1 MNEETKIENLT
12 KIEKSTSSSSTI
24 HSFQDYEIIQELP
37 AGGAEAD
44 NFLIQKNHTQFFL
57 KLYRKGIKP
66 NIELLINLKQ
76 LSQKLKEHVVEIF
89 DVGFDNQ
96 LQRYFEI
103 MEFVPYG
110 DIRPLIKEIQS
121 LPQNEK
127 FHQIDLII
135 KEMADALQFLHD
147 HDIIHRDLK
156 PSNILIRNKNPLDL
170 VFIDFGISK
179 KLDEE
184 LSKVATTSFKGTIY
198 YIAPEEISNYF
209 GKEID
214 WWHLGIIIYE
224 LLTGKNPFHKLSEQA
239 VINLLTT
246 KNIEIPK
253 NIPEKYQTLLKGL
266 LTRNYEKRWNYQQVH
281 DWLNGKTNIP
291 VYYEETQKDKKRT
304 TDSEKIWD
312 KHGIPKDSPWRTLE
326 LEPEKVITFKQA
338 DFGVNEAKKWI
349 QAGWTN
355 GKTARKWL
363 DNAFEPE
370 EAYLFENFG
379 LSIKQA
385 KTLVSS
391 GITAYDLNKI
401 KNQIKDWDEFIS
413 ETIIL
418 IEEGYNPG
426 YVIKE
431 YDQYLNSGFNYREA
445 THWMSRGFDFSEVQ
459 PWKDEGFSHEE
470 ALEWKQAGFSAKE
483 AKEWKD
489 AMFSVI
495 DALKWKNS
503 GFTAYDAKDWKNAGF
518 SLNNAI
524 AWNILNFSPTEVKE
538 WQIAGYTPQ
547 DAIEWKQVNLDRI
560 RILQLLQIIEF
571 AFFLIKIFLYVISLP
586 LLFYYI
592 FFKILLKIFGWFI
605 RLLVFFKWGYY
616 ISGKK
621 SSKTIGMVIESYNSA
636 IGNITEFLKNIT
648 IKIIKYILKINL
660 NYTNTSQ
667 TSSKQ
672 TNSNMNQNT
681 SLQDW
686 ENVGFSSDKAI
697 KWQNEGF
704 NPTEAILWKKS
715 GLSPKS
721 AKKFVESNVPL
732 KDAKFFKTF
741 RLILFNIF
749 FLDPIIL
756 TMYFL
761 LFRPITINLIPVLYK
776 NFGQKIGK
784 ISSIILSVLTFLM
797 IFSIRVMVQ
806 APTEQ
811 K

>member
-12 KIEKSTSSSSTI
+12 KIEKTTSSSSTI
-24 HSFQDYEIIQELP
+24 HSFQDYEILKELP

-57 KLYRKGIKP
+57 KLYRKGINP
-66 NIELLINLKQ
+66 NIELLINLKE

-135 KEMADALQFLHD
+135 KEMAIALKFLHN

-224 LLTGKNPFHKLSEQA
+224 LLTGKNPFHKLSEHA

-266 LTRNYEKRWNYQQVH
+266 LTRDYEKRWNYQQVH

-401 KNQIKDWDEFIS
+401 KNQIKDWDKFIS
-413 ETIIL
+413 ETISL
-418 IEEGYNPG
+418 IQEGYNPIK
-426 YVIKE
+426 VIKQ
-431 YDQYLNSGFNYREA
+431 YDQFVNAGMNYREA
-445 THWMSRGFDFSEVQ
+445 NDWIARGFSLNEVIA
-459 PWKDEGFSHEE
+459 WKN
-470 ALEWKQAGFSAKE
+470 AGFSLNEAIKWKNANISANE
-483 AKEWKD
+483 AKELRNFGLIPERADYLMSVLGYGFGDWR
-489 AMFSVI
+489 FSYWGNAGFTKVEAI
-495 DALKWKNS
+495 LWKNGDFS
-503 GFTAYDAKDWKNAGF
+503 LNEAKDWKNAGFSPNEAIEWKNANISANEAKNWKNAGYTLDYAKDWKNAGF
-518 SLNNAI
+518 SLN
-524 AWNILNFSPTEVKE
+524 
-538 WQIAGYTPQ
+538 
-547 DAIEWKQVNLDRI
+547 D
-560 RILQLLQIIEF
+560 
-571 AFFLIKIFLYVISLP
+571 
-586 LLFYYI
+586 
-592 FFKILLKIFGWFI
+592 
-605 RLLVFFKWGYY
+605 
-616 ISGKK
+616 
-621 SSKTIGMVIESYNSA
+621 
-636 IGNITEFLKNIT
+636 
-648 IKIIKYILKINL
+648 
-660 NYTNTSQ
+660 
-667 TSSKQ
+667 
-672 TNSNMNQNT
+672 
-681 SLQDW
+681 
-686 ENVGFSSDKAI
+686 
-697 KWQNEGF
+697 
-704 NPTEAILWKKS
+704 
-715 GLSPKS
+715 

-732 KDAKFFKTF
+732 QDAKFFKTLIKIISISLYVLCVIGF
-741 RLILFNIF
+741 TFIPPKGSLSFMVGSFVVFIYIFWILDSFLYKNHFYLPFFRPIINRLIPMFYRNLSPESAKLFSIISIVLLYFIF
-749 FLDPIIL
+749 FLPWYLMIIL
-756 TMYFL
+756 D
-761 LFRPITINLIPVLYK
+761 
-776 NFGQKIGK
+776 
-784 ISSIILSVLTFLM
+784 
-797 IFSIRVMVQ
+797 
-806 APTEQ
+806 
-811 K
+811 

>member
-24 HSFQDYEIIQELP
+24 HSFQDYEIIKELP

-44 NFLIQKNHTQFFL
+44 NFLIQKNHIQFFL
-57 KLYRKGIKP
+57 KLYRKGINP
-66 NIELLINLKQ
+66 NIELLINLKE

-135 KEMADALQFLHD
+135 KEMAIALKFLHD

-246 KNIEIPK
+246 KNIDIPK

-266 LTRNYEKRWNYQQVH
+266 LTRDYEKRWNYQQVH

-304 TDSEKIWD
+304 FPFDVFSIFGFFEETQKDKKRTTDSEKIWD
-312 KHGIPKDSPWRTLE
+312 KYGIPKDSPWRTLE
-326 LEPEKVITFKQA
+326 LEPEKVITFKQE

-355 GKTARKWL
+355 GKAARKWL

-401 KNQIKDWDEFIS
+401 KNYINHLDKFIS
-413 ETIIL
+413 ETISL
-418 IEEGYNPG
+418 IQEGYNPIK
-426 YVIKE
+426 VIKQ
-431 YDQYLNSGFNYREA
+431 YDQFINAGMSYREA
-445 THWMSRGFDFSEVQ
+445 NDWVAKGFTFNEIQS
-459 PWKDEGFSHEE
+459 WKN
-470 ALEWKQAGFSAKE
+470 AGFSPNDAKDWKNTGFSLNDAIAWKNAGFSLNEAIAWKNAHISANE
-483 AKEWKD
+483 AKELRNFGLIPERAD
-489 AMFSVI
+489 YLMSVLGYGFGDWRNAGFTKVEAI
-495 DALKWKNS
+495 LWKNGDIS
-503 GFTAYDAKDWKNAGF
+503 LNEAKDWKNAGF
-518 SLNNAI
+518 SPN
-524 AWNILNFSPTEVKE
+524 E
-538 WQIAGYTPQ
+538 
-547 DAIEWKQVNLDRI
+547 AIEWKNANISANEAKNWKNAGYTLDYAKDWKNAS
-560 RILQLLQIIEF
+560 F
-571 AFFLIKIFLYVISLP
+571 SL
-586 LLFYYI
+586 
-592 FFKILLKIFGWFI
+592 
-605 RLLVFFKWGYY
+605 
-616 ISGKK
+616 
-621 SSKTIGMVIESYNSA
+621 N
-636 IGNITEFLKNIT
+636 
-648 IKIIKYILKINL
+648 
-660 NYTNTSQ
+660 
-667 TSSKQ
+667 
-672 TNSNMNQNT
+672 
-681 SLQDW
+681 D
-686 ENVGFSSDKAI
+686 
-697 KWQNEGF
+697 
-704 NPTEAILWKKS
+704 
-715 GLSPKS
+715 

-732 KDAKFFKTF
+732 QDAKFFKT
-741 RLILFNIF
+741 LIKIISISLYVLCVIGFTFIPPKGSLSFMVGSFVVFIYISFIINNFIRFIF
-749 FLDPIIL
+749 IQKSFLSSL
-756 TMYFL
+756 S
-761 LFRPITINLIPVLYK
+761 TIFDQL
-776 NFGQKIGK
+776 
-784 ISSIILSVLTFLM
+784 
-797 IFSIRVMVQ
+797 
-806 APTEQ
+806 
-811 K
+811 

>member
-12 KIEKSTSSSSTI
+12 KIEKITSSSSTI

-57 KLYRKGIKP
+57 KLYRKGINP
-66 NIELLINLKQ
+66 NIELLINLKE

-135 KEMADALQFLHD
+135 KEMAIALKFLHD

-312 KHGIPKDSPWRTLE
+312 KYGIPKDSPWRTLE

-355 GKTARKWL
+355 GKSARKWL

-391 GITAYDLNKI
+391 GITAFDLNKI
-401 KNQIKDWDEFIS
+401 KNYINDLDEFIS
-413 ETIIL
+413 QTISL
-418 IEEGYNPG
+418 IQEGYNPIK
-426 YVIKE
+426 VIKQ
-431 YDQYLNSGFNYREA
+431 YDQFVNAGMSYREA
-445 THWMSRGFDFSEVQ
+445 NDWLARGFSFNEAIA
-459 PWKDEGFSHEE
+459 WKN
-470 ALEWKQAGFSAKE
+470 AGFSLNE
-483 AKEWKD
+483 AKD
-489 AMFSVI
+489 
-495 DALKWKNS
+495 WKNA
-503 GFTAYDAKDWKNAGF
+503 GFSPNEAIDWKNAGFPLNDAIAWKNANISANEAKDWKNAGFSLNDAKDWKNAGF
-518 SLNNAI
+518 SLNDAKDWKNA
-524 AWNILNFSPTEVKE
+524 
-538 WQIAGYTPQ
+538 
-547 DAIEWKQVNLDRI
+547 
-560 RILQLLQIIEF
+560 
-571 AFFLIKIFLYVISLP
+571 
-586 LLFYYI
+586 
-592 FFKILLKIFGWFI
+592 
-605 RLLVFFKWGYY
+605 
-616 ISGKK
+616 
-621 SSKTIGMVIESYNSA
+621 
-636 IGNITEFLKNIT
+636 
-648 IKIIKYILKINL
+648 
-660 NYTNTSQ
+660 
-667 TSSKQ
+667 
-672 TNSNMNQNT
+672 
-681 SLQDW
+681 
-686 ENVGFSSDKAI
+686 GFSLNDAKD
-697 KWQNEGF
+697 
-704 NPTEAILWKKS
+704 WKNAV
-715 GLSPKS
+715 LIPLD
-721 AKKFVESNVPL
+721 AKEFVESNVPL
-732 KDAKFFKTF
+732 DDAKFFKKLIKIIF
-741 RLILFNIF
+741 ISLYVIGIIFIPLPIYVFIIFIPILILFFLFPF
-749 FLDPIIL
+749 FL
-756 TMYFL
+756 
-761 LFRPITINLIPVLYK
+761 
-776 NFGQKIGK
+776 
-784 ISSIILSVLTFLM
+784 SIINSLITMFYRNRRPVSAKL
-797 IFSIRVMVQ
+797 FSIISIVLLSFILFLALYLMMYIYN
-806 APTEQ
+806 

>member
-1 MNEETKIENLT
+1 
-12 KIEKSTSSSSTI
+12 
-24 HSFQDYEIIQELP
+24 
-37 AGGAEAD
+37 
-44 NFLIQKNHTQFFL
+44 
-57 KLYRKGIKP
+57 
-66 NIELLINLKQ
+66 
-76 LSQKLKEHVVEIF
+76 
-89 DVGFDNQ
+89 
-96 LQRYFEI
+96 

-135 KEMADALQFLHD
+135 KEMAIALKFLHD

-266 LTRNYEKRWNYQQVH
+266 LTRDYEKRWNYQQVH

-312 KHGIPKDSPWRTLE
+312 KYGIPKDSPWRTLE

-355 GKTARKWL
+355 GKAARKWL

-401 KNQIKDWDEFIS
+401 KNYINDLDEFIS
-413 ETIIL
+413 ETISL
-418 IEEGYNPG
+418 IQEGYNPIK
-426 YVIKE
+426 VIKQ
-431 YDQYLNSGFNYREA
+431 YDQFINAGMSYREA
-445 THWMSRGFDFSEVQ
+445 NDWVA
-459 PWKDEGFSHEE
+459 KGFSFNEAIAWKNAGFSLKE
-470 ALEWKQAGFSAKE
+470 ALEWRQAGFFADDAKAWKDIGFSPNN
-483 AKEWKD
+483 AKEWKN
-489 AMFSVI
+489 AGFSPDKAI
-495 DALKWKNS
+495 EWKNANIS
-503 GFTAYDAKDWKNAGF
+503 ANEAKDWKNAGF
-518 SLNNAI
+518 SLN
-524 AWNILNFSPTEVKE
+524 
-538 WQIAGYTPQ
+538 
-547 DAIEWKQVNLDRI
+547 DAIEWKNANISANEAKDWRNAGFSLIDAIVWKNANISANEAKEFRNFGLNPKSAYNLMKS
-560 RILQLLQIIEF
+560 
-571 AFFLIKIFLYVISLP
+571 AS
-586 LLFYYI
+586 FYYSHG
-592 FFKILLKIFGWFI
+592 LG
-605 RLLVFFKWGYY
+605 
-616 ISGKK
+616 
-621 SSKTIGMVIESYNSA
+621 
-636 IGNITEFLKNIT
+636 
-648 IKIIKYILKINL
+648 
-660 NYTNTSQ
+660 
-667 TSSKQ
+667 
-672 TNSNMNQNT
+672 
-681 SLQDW
+681 DW
-686 ENVGFSSDKAI
+686 RNAGFTKV
-697 KWQNEGF
+697 
-704 NPTEAILWKKS
+704 EAILWKKA

-732 KDAKFFKTF
+732 EDAKFFEEL
-741 RLILFNIF
+741 REIIF
-749 FLDPIIL
+749 TSL
-756 TMYFL
+756 YVL
-761 LFRPITINLIPVLYK
+761 LYVLYV
-776 NFGQKIGK
+776 IGIMF
-784 ISSIILSVLTFLM
+784 ISLTSPRWRKDILSFIATIVAI
-797 IFSIRVMVQ
+797 IFMSSYQ
-806 APTEQ
+806 GFYHQ
-811 K
+811 

>member
-12 KIEKSTSSSSTI
+12 KIEKTTSSSSTI
-24 HSFQDYEIIQELP
+24 HSFQDYEIIKELP

-57 KLYRKGIKP
+57 KLYRKGINP
-66 NIELLINLKQ
+66 NIELLINLKE
-76 LSQKLKEHVVEIF
+76 LSQKLKQHVVEIF

-127 FHQIDLII
+127 FPQIDLII

-214 WWHLGIIIYE
+214 WWHLGIILYE
-224 LLTGKNPFHKLSEQA
+224 LLTGKNPFHKLSEHA

-266 LTRNYEKRWNYQQVH
+266 LTRDYEKRWNYQQVH

-418 IEEGYNPG
+418 IEKGYNPG

-445 THWMSRGFDFSEVQ
+445 THWMSSGFDFSEVQ

-495 DALKWKNS
+495 DALEWKNS
-503 GFTAYDAKDWKNAGF
+503 GFTAYDAKDWENAGF
-518 SLNNAI
+518 SLNDAI
-524 AWNILNFSPTEVKE
+524 AWNVLNFSPTDAKE

-547 DAIEWKQVNLDRI
+547 DAIEWKQINLDRI
-560 RILQLLQIIEF
+560 KILLLLQIIEF
-571 AFFLIKIFLYVISLP
+571 AFLIIKIFLYVFLLP
-586 LLFYYI
+586 LAL
-592 FFKILLKIFGWFI
+592 
-605 RLLVFFKWGYY
+605 
-616 ISGKK
+616 
-621 SSKTIGMVIESYNSA
+621 GMKIESYNSA
-636 IGNITEFLKNIT
+636 IRNITEFLKNLT
-648 IKIIKYILKINL
+648 TKIIKYILKINL

-721 AKKFVESNVPL
+721 AKKFVESNVSL

>member
-12 KIEKSTSSSSTI
+12 KIEKTTSSSSTI
-24 HSFQDYEIIQELP
+24 HSFQDYEIIKELP

-57 KLYRKGIKP
+57 KLYRKGINP
-66 NIELLINLKQ
+66 NIELLINLKE

-121 LPQNEK
+121 LPHNEK

-135 KEMADALQFLHD
+135 KEMAIALKFLHD

-214 WWHLGIIIYE
+214 WWHLGIILYE

-266 LTRNYEKRWNYQQVH
+266 LTRDYEKRWNYQQVH

-312 KHGIPKDSPWRTLE
+312 KYGIPKDSPWRTLE

-355 GKTARKWL
+355 GKAARKWL

-401 KNQIKDWDEFIS
+401 KNYINDLDEFIS
-413 ETIIL
+413 QTISL
-418 IEEGYNPG
+418 IQEGYNPIE
-426 YVIKE
+426 VIKQ
-431 YDQYLNSGFNYREA
+431 YDQFINAGMSYREA
-445 THWMSRGFDFSEVQ
+445 NDWVA
-459 PWKDEGFSHEE
+459 KGFSFNETQSWKNAGFSLKE
-470 ALEWKQAGFSAKE
+470 ALEWRQAGFFADDAKDGKILDFLLTN
-483 AKEWKD
+483 AKEWKKFR
-489 AMFSVI
+489 FSLNE
-495 DALKWKNS
+495 AN
-503 GFTAYDAKDWKNAGF
+503 DWKNAGF
-518 SLNNAI
+518 S
-524 AWNILNFSPTEVKE
+524 P
-538 WQIAGYTPQ
+538 
-547 DAIEWKQVNLDRI
+547 
-560 RILQLLQIIEF
+560 
-571 AFFLIKIFLYVISLP
+571 
-586 LLFYYI
+586 
-592 FFKILLKIFGWFI
+592 
-605 RLLVFFKWGYY
+605 
-616 ISGKK
+616 
-621 SSKTIGMVIESYNSA
+621 
-636 IGNITEFLKNIT
+636 
-648 IKIIKYILKINL
+648 
-660 NYTNTSQ
+660 
-667 TSSKQ
+667 
-672 TNSNMNQNT
+672 
-681 SLQDW
+681 
-686 ENVGFSSDKAI
+686 
-697 KWQNEGF
+697 NE
-704 NPTEAILWKKS
+704 
-715 GLSPKS
+715 
-721 AKKFVESNVPL
+721 
-732 KDAKFFKTF
+732 
-741 RLILFNIF
+741 
-749 FLDPIIL
+749 
-756 TMYFL
+756 
-761 LFRPITINLIPVLYK
+761 
-776 NFGQKIGK
+776 Q
-784 ISSIILSVLTFLM
+784 
-797 IFSIRVMVQ
+797 
-806 APTEQ
+806 
-811 K
+811 

>member
-12 KIEKSTSSSSTI
+12 KIEKTTSSSSTI

-57 KLYRKGIKP
+57 KLYRKGINP
-66 NIELLINLKQ
+66 NIELLINLKE

-135 KEMADALQFLHD
+135 KEMAIALKFLHN

-291 VYYEETQKDKKRT
+291 VYYEKTQKYKKRT

-312 KHGIPKDSPWRTLE
+312 KYGIPKDSPWRTLE
-326 LEPEKVITFKQA
+326 LEPEKVITFKQE

-355 GKTARKWL
+355 GKAARKWL

-445 THWMSRGFDFSEVQ
+445 THWLSRGFDFSEVQ
-459 PWKDEGFSHEE
+459 QWKDEGFSPKE

-483 AKEWKD
+483 AKAWKD

-495 DALKWKNS
+495 DALEWKNS
-503 GFTAYDAKDWKNAGF
+503 GFTAYDAKDWKNADF

-524 AWNILNFSPTEVKE
+524 EWNVLNFSPTEAKE

-547 DAIEWKQVNLDRI
+547 DAIEWKQINLDRTK
-560 RILQLLQIIEF
+560 ILQLLPIIEF
-571 AFFLIKIFLYVISLP
+571 AFLIIKIFLYVFLIP
-586 LLFYYI
+586 FA
-592 FFKILLKIFGWFI
+592 FG
-605 RLLVFFKWGYY
+605 
-616 ISGKK
+616 GK
-621 SSKTIGMVIESYNSA
+621 IESYNSA
-636 IGNITEFLKNIT
+636 IRNITEFLKNIT

-672 TNSNMNQNT
+672 TNSNMNENT

-686 ENVGFSSDKAI
+686 ENVGFSSDKVI

-715 GLSPKS
+715 GLSPES

-732 KDAKFFKTF
+732 DDAKFFRKL

-806 APTEQ
+806 ALIEQ

>member
-12 KIEKSTSSSSTI
+12 KIEKTTSSSSTI
-24 HSFQDYEIIQELP
+24 HSFQDYEILKELP

-57 KLYRKGIKP
+57 KLYRKGINP

-135 KEMADALQFLHD
+135 KEMAIALKFLHD
-147 HDIIHRDLK
+147 YDIIHRDLK

-445 THWMSRGFDFSEVQ
+445 THWMSRGFDFSEAQ

-518 SLNNAI
+518 SLSEAKARKNAGFS
-524 AWNILNFSPTEVKE
+524 LNEAKNWRNAGFSLN
-538 WQIAGYTPQ
+538 
-547 DAIEWKQVNLDRI
+547 DAIEWKN
-560 RILQLLQIIEF
+560 
-571 AFFLIKIFLYVISLP
+571 ANISANEAKDWRNAG
-586 LLFYYI
+586 YT
-592 FFKILLKIFGWFI
+592 LKYAKDW
-605 RLLVFFKWGYY
+605 
-616 ISGKK
+616 
-621 SSKTIGMVIESYNSA
+621 
-636 IGNITEFLKNIT
+636 KNA
-648 IKIIKYILKINL
+648 
-660 NYTNTSQ
+660 
-667 TSSKQ
+667 
-672 TNSNMNQNT
+672 
-681 SLQDW
+681 
-686 ENVGFSSDKAI
+686 GFSLNDAIEWINAGFYIDDEKDDDLKAI
-697 KWQNEGF
+697 KWKNAGF
-704 NPTEAILWKKS
+704 SPNDAIAWKNAGFFLIEAIKWESAGFSLNEAKDWKNAGFS
-715 GLSPKS
+715 LND

-732 KDAKFFKTF
+732 QDAKFFKKLREIIFTTLYVLYVIGITF
-741 RLILFNIF
+741 ISLTYLPWTKDIISFMATIMIIIIFSFFLPRILSPIIKPIIQIPYLYIFLPIINRLIPIFYRNLSPESAKLFTIISIVFSIIFSIVLLFFIF
-749 FLDPIIL
+749 FLIS
-756 TMYFL
+756 FL
-761 LFRPITINLIPVLYK
+761 IYVC
-776 NFGQKIGK
+776 
-784 ISSIILSVLTFLM
+784 M
-797 IFSIRVMVQ
+797 
-806 APTEQ
+806 
-811 K
+811 

>member
-12 KIEKSTSSSSTI
+12 KIEKTTSSSSTI

-57 KLYRKGIKP
+57 KLYRKGINP
-66 NIELLINLKQ
+66 NIELLLNLKE

-135 KEMADALQFLHD
+135 KEMAIALKFLHD

-224 LLTGKNPFHKLSEQA
+224 LLTGKNPFHKLSEHA

-266 LTRNYEKRWNYQQVH
+266 LTRDYEKRWNYQQVH

-291 VYYEETQKDKKRT
+291 VYFEETQKDKKRT

-312 KHGIPKDSPWRTLE
+312 KYGIPKDSPWRTLE
-326 LEPEKVITFKQA
+326 LEPEKVITFKQE

-355 GKTARKWL
+355 GKAARKWL

-401 KNQIKDWDEFIS
+401 KNQIKDWDKFIS
-413 ETIIL
+413 ETISL
-418 IEEGYNPG
+418 IQEGYNPIE
-426 YVIKE
+426 VIKE
-431 YDQYLNSGFNYREA
+431 YDQFINAGMSYREA
-445 THWMSRGFDFSEVQ
+445 NDWVA
-459 PWKDEGFSHEE
+459 KGFSFNETQSWKNAGFSLKE
-470 ALEWKQAGFSAKE
+470 ALEWRQAGFSANNAKDWKNAGFSLIE
-483 AKEWKD
+483 AKDWRNAGFSLND
-489 AMFSVI
+489 AI
-495 DALKWKNS
+495 AWKNANIS
-503 GFTAYDAKDWKNAGF
+503 ANEAKDWKNAGF
-518 SLNNAI
+518 SLN
-524 AWNILNFSPTEVKE
+524 E
-538 WQIAGYTPQ
+538 
-547 DAIEWKQVNLDRI
+547 AIELKKTN
-560 RILQLLQIIEF
+560 
-571 AFFLIKIFLYVISLP
+571 ISLNEA
-586 LLFYYI
+586 
-592 FFKILLKIFGWFI
+592 KDW
-605 RLLVFFKWGYY
+605 
-616 ISGKK
+616 
-621 SSKTIGMVIESYNSA
+621 
-636 IGNITEFLKNIT
+636 KNA
-648 IKIIKYILKINL
+648 
-660 NYTNTSQ
+660 
-667 TSSKQ
+667 
-672 TNSNMNQNT
+672 
-681 SLQDW
+681 
-686 ENVGFSSDKAI
+686 GFSLNEAIELKKTNISLNEAKDWKNAGFSLNEAKELRNFGLIPKRAYYLMSVLGYGFYDWRKA
-697 KWQNEGF
+697 GF
-704 NPTEAILWKKS
+704 TKVEAILWKNGDFSLNEAKDWRNAGFSLNEAKDWKKS
-715 GLSPKS
+715 GLSPES

-732 KDAKFFKTF
+732 EDAKFFKKLREIIFTSF
-741 RLILFNIF
+741 ILFIGITLISIIKNPDLLIDSFLVFIF
-749 FLDPIIL
+749 IQIL
-756 TMYFL
+756 YFFPF
-761 LFRPITINLIPVLYK
+761 FRPIINRLIPMFYRNLSPENAK
-776 NFGQKIGK
+776 LF
-784 ISSIILSVLTFLM
+784 SIISIVLLSFILFLGLYLM
-797 IFSIRVMVQ
+797 MYSGC
-806 APTEQ
+806 
-811 K
+811 KK

>member
-12 KIEKSTSSSSTI
+12 KIEKTTSSSSTI

-57 KLYRKGIKP
+57 KLYRKGMNP
-66 NIELLINLKQ
+66 NIELLLNLKE

-135 KEMADALQFLHD
+135 KEMAIALKFLHD

-224 LLTGKNPFHKLSEQA
+224 LLTGKNPFHKLSEHA

-266 LTRNYEKRWNYQQVH
+266 LTRDYEKRWNYQQVH

-355 GKTARKWL
+355 GKAARKWL

-401 KNQIKDWDEFIS
+401 KNYINDLDEFIS
-413 ETIIL
+413 ETISL
-418 IEEGYNPG
+418 IQEGYNPIK
-426 YVIKE
+426 VIKE
-431 YDQYLNSGFNYREA
+431 YDQFINTGMTYREA
-445 THWMSRGFDFSEVQ
+445 NDWVA
-459 PWKDEGFSHEE
+459 KGFSFNEAIAWKNAGFSLKE
-470 ALEWKQAGFSAKE
+470 ALEWRQAGFSAKDAIEWKNANISANE
-483 AKEWKD
+483 AKD
-489 AMFSVI
+489 
-495 DALKWKNS
+495 WKNT
-503 GFTAYDAKDWKNAGF
+503 GFSLNDAIAWKNANISANEAKDWKNAGF
-518 SLNNAI
+518 SLNDAI
-524 AWNILNFSPTEVKE
+524 AWKNANISANEAKEFRNFGLNPESAYNLMKSASLYYSHDLDD
-538 WQIAGYTPQ
+538 WRNAGFT
-547 DAIEWKQVNLDRI
+547 KV
-560 RILQLLQIIEF
+560 
-571 AFFLIKIFLYVISLP
+571 
-586 LLFYYI
+586 
-592 FFKILLKIFGWFI
+592 
-605 RLLVFFKWGYY
+605 
-616 ISGKK
+616 
-621 SSKTIGMVIESYNSA
+621 
-636 IGNITEFLKNIT
+636 
-648 IKIIKYILKINL
+648 
-660 NYTNTSQ
+660 
-667 TSSKQ
+667 
-672 TNSNMNQNT
+672 
-681 SLQDW
+681 
-686 ENVGFSSDKAI
+686 
-697 KWQNEGF
+697 
-704 NPTEAILWKKS
+704 EAILWKNA

-732 KDAKFFKTF
+732 QDAKFFKKL
-741 RLILFNIF
+741 RK
-749 FLDPIIL
+749 IIL
-756 TMYFL
+756 TSLYVSVVFTFILLTKSQTESPLILGLLLLFIFLITYFY
-761 LFRPITINLIPVLYK
+761 LFRPIINWLIPMFYRNLSPESAK
-776 NFGQKIGK
+776 LFSI
-784 ISSIILSVLTFLM
+784 ISIVFSAIFSIILCFIDIHIIFYIFL
-797 IFSIRVMVQ
+797 IRLLIYVYKYKKNNPQ
-806 APTEQ
+806 P
-811 K
+811 

>member
-12 KIEKSTSSSSTI
+12 KIEKTTSSSSSI

-57 KLYRKGIKP
+57 KLYRKGINP
-66 NIELLINLKQ
+66 NIELLINLKE

-135 KEMADALQFLHD
+135 KEMAIALKFLHD

-355 GKTARKWL
+355 GKAARKWL

-401 KNQIKDWDEFIS
+401 KNYINDLDEFIS
-413 ETIIL
+413 QTISL
-418 IEEGYNPG
+418 IQEGYNPIK
-426 YVIKE
+426 VIKQ
-431 YDQYLNSGFNYREA
+431 YDQFINAGMSYREA
-445 THWMSRGFDFSEVQ
+445 NDWVA
-459 PWKDEGFSHEE
+459 KGFSLNEAIAWKNAGFSLQE
-470 ALEWKQAGFSAKE
+470 ALEWRQAGFFADDAKAWKDIGFSFNN
-483 AKEWKD
+483 AKEWKK
-489 AMFSVI
+489 AGFSLNKAK
-495 DALKWKNS
+495 DWKNT
-503 GFTAYDAKDWKNAGF
+503 GFSLSDAKDWKNTGFSPNDAKDWKNAGFSPNDAKDWKNAGF
-518 SLNNAI
+518 SLNDAKDWKNAGFS
-524 AWNILNFSPTEVKE
+524 LN
-538 WQIAGYTPQ
+538 
-547 DAIEWKQVNLDRI
+547 DAIDWKK
-560 RILQLLQIIEF
+560 
-571 AFFLIKIFLYVISLP
+571 A
-586 LLFYYI
+586 
-592 FFKILLKIFGWFI
+592 
-605 RLLVFFKWGYY
+605 
-616 ISGKK
+616 
-621 SSKTIGMVIESYNSA
+621 
-636 IGNITEFLKNIT
+636 
-648 IKIIKYILKINL
+648 
-660 NYTNTSQ
+660 
-667 TSSKQ
+667 
-672 TNSNMNQNT
+672 
-681 SLQDW
+681 
-686 ENVGFSSDKAI
+686 GFS
-697 KWQNEGF
+697 
-704 NPTEAILWKKS
+704 L
-715 GLSPKS
+715 
-721 AKKFVESNVPL
+721 
-732 KDAKFFKTF
+732 
-741 RLILFNIF
+741 
-749 FLDPIIL
+749 L
-756 TMYFL
+756 TM
-761 LFRPITINLIPVLYK
+761 
-776 NFGQKIGK
+776 QKIGK
-784 ISSIILSVLTFLM
+784 MLY
-797 IFSIRVMVQ
+797 
-806 APTEQ
+806 
-811 K
+811 

>member
-12 KIEKSTSSSSTI
+12 KIEKTTSSSSTI

-37 AGGAEAD
+37 ASGAEAD

-57 KLYRKGIKP
+57 KLYRKGMNP
-66 NIELLINLKQ
+66 NIELLINLKE

-127 FHQIDLII
+127 FPQIDLII
-135 KEMADALQFLHD
+135 KEMAIALKFLHD

-266 LTRNYEKRWNYQQVH
+266 LARDYEKRWNYQQVH

-304 TDSEKIWD
+304 MDSEKIWD
-312 KHGIPKDSPWRTLE
+312 RHGIPKDSLWRTLE

-355 GKTARKWL
+355 GKAARKWL

-445 THWMSRGFDFSEVQ
+445 THWMSSGFDFSEVQ
-459 PWKDEGFSHEE
+459 PWKDEEFSHEE

-495 DALKWKNS
+495 DALEWKNS
-503 GFTAYDAKDWKNAGF
+503 GFTSYDAKDWKNSGLSINHAKE
-518 SLNNAI
+518 
-524 AWNILNFSPTEVKE
+524 WNVLNFSPTDAKE

-547 DAIEWKQVNLDRI
+547 DAIEWKQINLDRI
-560 RILQLLQIIEF
+560 KILQLLQIIEF
-571 AFFLIKIFLYVISLP
+571 AFFLIKIFLYVFLIPFALGR
-586 LLFYYI
+586 
-592 FFKILLKIFGWFI
+592 K
-605 RLLVFFKWGYY
+605 
-616 ISGKK
+616 
-621 SSKTIGMVIESYNSA
+621 IESYNNA

-648 IKIIKYILKINL
+648 IKIIKYILKSNL
-660 NYTNTSQ
+660 IYTNTSQ

-715 GLSPKS
+715 RLSPES

-732 KDAKFFKTF
+732 DDAKFFKKL

-806 APTEQ
+806 APT

>member
-12 KIEKSTSSSSTI
+12 KIEKTTSSSSTI
-24 HSFQDYEIIQELP
+24 HSFQDYEIIKELP

-44 NFLIQKNHTQFFL
+44 NFLIQKNHIQFFL
-57 KLYRKGIKP
+57 KLYRKGINP
-66 NIELLINLKQ
+66 NIELLINLKE

-135 KEMADALQFLHD
+135 KEMAIALKFLHD

-266 LTRNYEKRWNYQQVH
+266 LARDYEKRWNYQQVH
-281 DWLNGKTNIP
+281 DWLNGKTDIP

-312 KHGIPKDSPWRTLE
+312 KYGIPKDSPWRTLE

-391 GITAYDLNKI
+391 GITAFDLKKI

-445 THWMSRGFDFSEVQ
+445 THWMSSGFDFSEVQ
-459 PWKDEGFSHEE
+459 PWKDEGFSHEK

-495 DALKWKNS
+495 DALEWKNS
-503 GFTAYDAKDWKNAGF
+503 GFTANDAKDWENARF
-518 SLNNAI
+518 SLNDAI
-524 AWNILNFSPTEVKE
+524 AWNVINFSPTDAKE

-547 DAIEWKQVNLDRI
+547 DAIEWKQINLDRI
-560 RILQLLQIIEF
+560 KILLLLQIIEF
-571 AFFLIKIFLYVISLP
+571 AFLIIKIFLYVFL
-586 LLFYYI
+586 
-592 FFKILLKIFGWFI
+592 
-605 RLLVFFKWGYY
+605 LLV
-616 ISGKK
+616 
-621 SSKTIGMVIESYNSA
+621 
-636 IGNITEFLKNIT
+636 
-648 IKIIKYILKINL
+648 
-660 NYTNTSQ
+660 
-667 TSSKQ
+667 
-672 TNSNMNQNT
+672 
-681 SLQDW
+681 SLL
-686 ENVGFSSDKAI
+686 G
-697 KWQNEGF
+697 
-704 NPTEAILWKKS
+704 
-715 GLSPKS
+715 
-721 AKKFVESNVPL
+721 
-732 KDAKFFKTF
+732 
-741 RLILFNIF
+741 
-749 FLDPIIL
+749 
-756 TMYFL
+756 
-761 LFRPITINLIPVLYK
+761 
-776 NFGQKIGK
+776 
-784 ISSIILSVLTFLM
+784 
-797 IFSIRVMVQ
+797 
-806 APTEQ
+806 
-811 K
+811 

>member
-12 KIEKSTSSSSTI
+12 KIEKTTSSSSTI
-24 HSFQDYEIIQELP
+24 HSFQDYEIIKELP

-57 KLYRKGIKP
+57 KLYRKGINP
-66 NIELLINLKQ
+66 NIELLINLKE

-127 FHQIDLII
+127 FPQIDLII
-135 KEMADALQFLHD
+135 KEMAIALKFLHD

-224 LLTGKNPFHKLSEQA
+224 LLTGKNPFHKLSEHA

-266 LTRNYEKRWNYQQVH
+266 LTRDYEKRWNYQQVH
-281 DWLNGKTNIP
+281 DWINGKTNIP

-304 TDSEKIWD
+304 TDSEKIWN

-401 KNQIKDWDEFIS
+401 KNYINDLDEFIS
-413 ETIIL
+413 QTISL
-418 IEEGYNPG
+418 IQEGYNPIK
-426 YVIKE
+426 VIKE
-431 YDQYLNSGFNYREA
+431 YEQFINNGMSYREA
-445 THWMSRGFDFSEVQ
+445 NDCVA
-459 PWKDEGFSHEE
+459 KGFSFNEVI
-470 ALEWKQAGFSAKE
+470 AWKNAGFSLIEAIAWKNANISANEVKYWKNAGFPLNEAKDWKNAGFSPNDAKDWKNIGFSPNDAKDWKNIGFSPNDAKDWKNAGFSPNDAKYWKNAGFSPNQAIAWKKANISAKE
-483 AKEWKD
+483 AKELRNFGLIPER
-489 AMFSVI
+489 AHYLMSVLGYGFGYWRNAGFTKVEAI
-495 DALKWKNS
+495 LWKNA
-503 GFTAYDAKDWKNAGF
+503 GFFLNDAKDWKNAGF
-518 SLNNAI
+518 SLN
-524 AWNILNFSPTEVKE
+524 
-538 WQIAGYTPQ
+538 
-547 DAIEWKQVNLDRI
+547 D
-560 RILQLLQIIEF
+560 
-571 AFFLIKIFLYVISLP
+571 
-586 LLFYYI
+586 
-592 FFKILLKIFGWFI
+592 
-605 RLLVFFKWGYY
+605 
-616 ISGKK
+616 
-621 SSKTIGMVIESYNSA
+621 
-636 IGNITEFLKNIT
+636 
-648 IKIIKYILKINL
+648 
-660 NYTNTSQ
+660 
-667 TSSKQ
+667 
-672 TNSNMNQNT
+672 
-681 SLQDW
+681 
-686 ENVGFSSDKAI
+686 
-697 KWQNEGF
+697 
-704 NPTEAILWKKS
+704 
-715 GLSPKS
+715 

-732 KDAKFFKTF
+732 EDAKFFKELPDKMMIPLYVIGIGITLILLRKGIISFIFGFIIFTF
-741 RLILFNIF
+741 LLIFISSIYEEYFRSIINNRLIPMFYRNLSPVSAKLFSIISIVLLSFIF
-749 FLDPIIL
+749 FLP
-756 TMYFL
+756 
-761 LFRPITINLIPVLYK
+761 LY
-776 NFGQKIGK
+776 
-784 ISSIILSVLTFLM
+784 LM
-797 IFSIRVMVQ
+797 ILVYVFM
-806 APTEQ
+806 
-811 K
+811 

>member
-1 MNEETKIENLT
+1 MNEETKIENQT
-12 KIEKSTSSSSTI
+12 KIEKTTSSSSTI

-57 KLYRKGIKP
+57 KLYRKGINP
-66 NIELLINLKQ
+66 NIELLINLKE
-76 LSQKLKEHVVEIF
+76 LSQELKEHVVEIF

-121 LPQNEK
+121 LPQNKK

-135 KEMADALQFLHD
+135 KEMAIALKFLHD

-266 LTRNYEKRWNYQQVH
+266 LTRDYEKRWNYQQVH
-281 DWLNGKTNIP
+281 DWLNGKTDIP

-401 KNQIKDWDEFIS
+401 KNYINDLDEFIS
-413 ETIIL
+413 QTISL
-418 IEEGYNPG
+418 IQEGYNPIK
-426 YVIKE
+426 VIKE
-431 YDQYLNSGFNYREA
+431 YNQFINAGMSYREA
-445 THWMSRGFDFSEVQ
+445 NDWVARGFSFNEAIA
-459 PWKDEGFSHEE
+459 WKNAGFSLKE

-483 AKEWKD
+483 AIEWKN
-489 AMFSVI
+489 ANIS
-495 DALKWKNS
+495 ANE
-503 GFTAYDAKDWKNAGF
+503 AKDWKNTGF
-518 SLNNAI
+518 SLNDAI
-524 AWNILNFSPTEVKE
+524 AWKNANISANEAKEFRNFGLNPESAYNLMKSASLYYSHDLDD
-538 WQIAGYTPQ
+538 WRNAGFT
-547 DAIEWKQVNLDRI
+547 KV
-560 RILQLLQIIEF
+560 
-571 AFFLIKIFLYVISLP
+571 
-586 LLFYYI
+586 
-592 FFKILLKIFGWFI
+592 
-605 RLLVFFKWGYY
+605 
-616 ISGKK
+616 
-621 SSKTIGMVIESYNSA
+621 
-636 IGNITEFLKNIT
+636 
-648 IKIIKYILKINL
+648 
-660 NYTNTSQ
+660 
-667 TSSKQ
+667 
-672 TNSNMNQNT
+672 
-681 SLQDW
+681 
-686 ENVGFSSDKAI
+686 
-697 KWQNEGF
+697 
-704 NPTEAILWKKS
+704 EAILWKNA

-732 KDAKFFKTF
+732 QDAKFFKKL
-741 RLILFNIF
+741 RK
-749 FLDPIIL
+749 IIL
-756 TMYFL
+756 TSLYVSVVFTFILLTKSQTVSPLILGLLLLFIFLITYFY
-761 LFRPITINLIPVLYK
+761 LFRPIINWLIPMFYRNLSPESAK
-776 NFGQKIGK
+776 LFST
-784 ISSIILSVLTFLM
+784 ISIVFSAIFTIILCFISIHIIFYIFL
-797 IFSIRVMVQ
+797 IRLLIYVYKYVKKNNPQ
-806 APTEQ
+806 P
-811 K
+811 

>member
-135 KEMADALQFLHD
+135 KEMAIALKFLHD
-147 HDIIHRDLK
+147 YDIIHRDLK

-518 SLNNAI
+518 SPNVAKAWKNAGFSLNDAKDWKNAGFSINEAKDWKNTGFSLNVAKAWKNAGFSPNGAKYWKNANISANEAKDWKNAGFSPNGAKDWKNAGFSPNGAKYWKNANISANEAKDWRNAGFFLSYAKDWKNAGFSLNEAI
-524 AWNILNFSPTEVKE
+524 AWKNANI
-538 WQIAGYTPQ
+538 
-547 DAIEWKQVNLDRI
+547 
-560 RILQLLQIIEF
+560 
-571 AFFLIKIFLYVISLP
+571 
-586 LLFYYI
+586 
-592 FFKILLKIFGWFI
+592 
-605 RLLVFFKWGYY
+605 
-616 ISGKK
+616 
-621 SSKTIGMVIESYNSA
+621 SA
-636 IGNITEFLKNIT
+636 
-648 IKIIKYILKINL
+648 
-660 NYTNTSQ
+660 
-667 TSSKQ
+667 
-672 TNSNMNQNT
+672 
-681 SLQDW
+681 
-686 ENVGFSSDKAI
+686 
-697 KWQNEGF
+697 NE
-704 NPTEAILWKKS
+704 AKDWKKS

-732 KDAKFFKTF
+732 EDAKFFKTLIKIIF
-741 RLILFNIF
+741 ISLYVIGIIFIPLPIYVFIIFIPILFFLFPF
-749 FLDPIIL
+749 FLLIINSL
-756 TMYFL
+756 ITKFYRNRRPVSAK
-761 LFRPITINLIPVLYK
+761 LF
-776 NFGQKIGK
+776 
-784 ISSIILSVLTFLM
+784 SIISIVLLSFILFLGLYLM
-797 IFSIRVMVQ
+797 MYSGC
-806 APTEQ
+806 
-811 K
+811 KK